1 MIIVNADDWGRSP
14 NETDAALNCY
24 RAGRITSVT
33 AMVFMAD
40 SERAADIA
48 LGSNIPVGLHIN
60 LNEPFTGRISSAYIR
75 SAQRRIAEFLNRNK
89 YMQLLPNPFLAK
101 PIRDV
106 FHAQLEEFRRLYRRP
121 PSHFDGH
128 QHMHLCTSMLM
139 VAPIPK
145 GEKIRRSFSFVGGE
159 KSLVNRSYRACVNH
173 RIRSRY
179 RLTDYF
185 FALSERLRPEERF
198 TRVCTLA
205 RDAAVELMTHPIV
218 PEEQAFLLS
227 DRYAGALQPLQ
238 KGSFLDLQD
247 HYSGSN
253 PMRAC
258 SSAS

>member
-89 YMQLLPNPFLAK
+89 YMQLLPNPFLAT

-159 KSLVNRSYRACVNH
+159 K
-173 RIRSRY
+173 
-179 RLTDYF
+179 
-185 FALSERLRPEERF
+185 
-198 TRVCTLA
+198 
-205 RDAAVELMTHPIV
+205 
-218 PEEQAFLLS
+218 
-227 DRYAGALQPLQ
+227 
-238 KGSFLDLQD
+238 
-247 HYSGSN
+247 
-253 PMRAC
+253 
-258 SSAS
+258 